1 MEQRVAG
8 AESAIAVR
16 LAPVDKVPVHAPVGQ
31 TVRVSIEHLA
41 IEPWETIAPKPL
53 FGALP

>member
-1 MEQRVAG
+1 MAG
-8 AESAIAVR
+8 GESAIAVP
-16 LAPVDKVPVHAPVGQ
+16 PVDKVPVHTPIGQ

-41 IEPWETIAPKPL
+41 IKPREAMAPKPL